1 MTATATI
8 TAARINSALKV
19 PNAALRFIAPDEIS
33 SKAPP
38 PPSGAGE
45 GRVWTEDGRT
55 LKAHDL
61 KLGPTDGRNTQIL
74 SGDLKAGDKVV
85 TDLKAPETGK

>member
-1 MTATATI
+1 
-8 TAARINSALKV
+8 
-19 PNAALRFIAPDEIS
+19 
-33 SKAPP
+33 
-38 PPSGAGE
+38 
-45 GRVWTEDGRT
+45 VWTEDGRT

-74 SGDLKAGDKVV
+74 SGDLKASDKVV